1 MDRDAPGVDA
11 DTGYRRFEDR
21 KLIYFGPGYYDL
33 RKLIGD
39 GTLTVPDGWDVYIAA
54 GAVVY
59 GRIDAWGTG
68 KGTRLRGRGMV
79 YNDENNTAMIFTVTK
94 STGMEVEGLTFHC
107 HRPQCWQVGVTQ
119 CTGVKFDGV
128 KIICTRYASTDGL
141 DVINSQDCT
150 FSNMFIRANDDAV
163 AIKGLQDARPAD
175 CLPNRNL
182 LFENIQLWNDCN
194 CAFGMGAETRASAYE
209 NIRLRNSCVLSS
221 FDDPDHHEELD
232 ERAALTICSL
242 NGTYFSNILYENI
255 DVYHCE
261 RLIALGF
268 KPDLREYGTGAEILA
283 DLGVRKMILM
293 TNNPAKISG
302 LDGYGIE
309 IVAREPIEMTCNE
322 KNEFYMYTK
331 YKKMG
336 HMLHVREKA
345 EIDKLR
351 QELKHE

>member
-1 MDRDAPGVDA
+1 MKNFLLRILNMLLLFAAAVPAVAGSGADVPVMRGTGEDYTAPDGSLATHASAREFPQEGDMLYDVAVNGRYVGLYTDKSHWGGLVHFGSFEFDGSRGVEVDINYAREIRSFELLPETPDVYGVEQTSARSLRFKLRKPDVNVTLIVNGEPKKDVLHLFAASVDRDTPGVDA

-163 AIKGLQDARPAD
+163 AIKGLQDAKPAD
-175 CLPNRNL
+175 
-182 LFENIQLWNDCN
+182 
-194 CAFGMGAETRASAYE
+194 
-209 NIRLRNSCVLSS
+209 
-221 FDDPDHHEELD
+221 
-232 ERAALTICSL
+232 
-242 NGTYFSNILYENI
+242 
-255 DVYHCE
+255 
-261 RLIALGF
+261 
-268 KPDLREYGTGAEILA
+268 
-283 DLGVRKMILM
+283 
-293 TNNPAKISG
+293 
-302 LDGYGIE
+302 
-309 IVAREPIEMTCNE
+309 
-322 KNEFYMYTK
+322 
-331 YKKMG
+331 
-336 HMLHVREKA
+336 
-345 EIDKLR
+345 
-351 QELKHE
+351 